1 MLRCGHED
9 DGDVG
14 LVADDLVVHD
24 LVDIAEELTR
34 LLLLDIIARL
44 PAVIGRQVVLEAI
57 VVKRRDLSVELR
69 EGLGEVVLDVFRELL
84 EVHALVVA
92 VEYGEEIRV
101 EEQQLET

>member
-1 MLRCGHED
+1 M
-9 DGDVG
+9 
-14 LVADDLVVHD
+14 
-24 LVDIAEELTR
+24 
-34 LLLLDIIARL
+34 
-44 PAVIGRQVVLEAI
+44 IGRQVVLEAI

-69 EGLGEVVLDVFRELL
+69 EGFGEVVLDVFRELL